1 MNAMHMYI
9 YIEIF
14 HTYNSLSSAK
24 KSFNLYW
31 KTFLDMPS
39 VLMKIGRSSL
49 CRKLNLTM
57 AVKTLGK
64 DQKETRWLNVVRKC
78 SSIFSRKA

>member
-1 MNAMHMYI
+1 
-9 YIEIF
+9 
-14 HTYNSLSSAK
+14 
-24 KSFNLYW
+24 
-31 KTFLDMPS
+31 MPS

-64 DQKETRWLNVVRKC
+64 DQKETRWQNVVRSVLAFLVEKPNPPDQPFD
-78 SSIFSRKA
+78 SLKE

>member
-1 MNAMHMYI
+1 
-9 YIEIF
+9 
-14 HTYNSLSSAK
+14 
-24 KSFNLYW
+24 
-31 KTFLDMPS
+31 MPS

-64 DQKETRWLNVVRKC
+64 DQKETRWQNVVRSVLAFLVEKPNPR
-78 SSIFSRKA
+78 STF